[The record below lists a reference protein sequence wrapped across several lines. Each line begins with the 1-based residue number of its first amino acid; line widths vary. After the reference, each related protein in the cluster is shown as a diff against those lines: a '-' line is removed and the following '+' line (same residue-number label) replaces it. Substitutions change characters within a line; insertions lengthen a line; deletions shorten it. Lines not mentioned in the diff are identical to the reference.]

1 MITASRSI
9 RFKSGALRRGPQ
21 PEVRGLCESEQ
32 LTARNRS
39 IHFKSGV
46 KDAYGG
52 VVIGRWCGVWEFQNA
67 RLVDKSRVETRW
79 YIGYGKGWWGNT
91 YNSSICEKMLTLEY
105 RAKKKVHK
113 PMRLKKIK
121 LTTRSL
127 INQQLDRLKS
137 RSNARLT

>member
-52 VVIGRWCGVWEFQNA
+52 VVIGRWCGVWEFQMPDWWTNPEWKLDGT
-67 RLVDKSRVETRW
+67 LV
-79 YIGYGKGWWGNT
+79 
-91 YNSSICEKMLTLEY
+91 
-105 RAKKKVHK
+105 
-113 PMRLKKIK
+113 
-121 LTTRSL
+121 
-127 INQQLDRLKS
+127 
-137 RSNARLT
+137 